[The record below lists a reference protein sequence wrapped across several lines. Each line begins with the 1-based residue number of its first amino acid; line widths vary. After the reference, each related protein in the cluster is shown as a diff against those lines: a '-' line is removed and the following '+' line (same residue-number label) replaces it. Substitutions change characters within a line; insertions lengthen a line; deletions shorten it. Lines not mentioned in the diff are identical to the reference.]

1 MRSLLAAS
9 AGGSGGRRLVRA
21 VRDGIERGVT
31 DRRRLSAPALGFGL
45 AAVIALVDQIVKWVI
60 VYPLSLETIGQI
72 RLVSF
77 FDLTFMRN
85 FGVSFGALSASTDT
99 GRWLLVALTAGI
111 AIAIAVWLR
120 RERVRADAI
129 PLGMILGG
137 AIGNIIDRARLGY
150 VIDYADLHFG
160 EFRPFAIFNVAD
172 AAISIGVLLLIAR
185 SLLVRDKDA
194 NTGAATPRATEEVTR

>member
-1 MRSLLAAS
+1 M
-9 AGGSGGRRLVRA
+9 
-21 VRDGIERGVT
+21 T